1 MRAHDILVIGGG
13 LAGLRAALAASDAGS
28 VDIAVVSKVYPTQSH
43 SGAAQGGFN
52 AAVDPGDRWEDHCFD
67 TVKGS
72 DYIGD
77 QDAIELMTREA
88 PRVIHELE
96 GLGVLWTRR
105 PDGRIATR
113 SLGGAGFARTCFAA
127 DMSGHM
133 VLHTLFE
140 QAMHQG
146 VRVYA
151 EWHLVELL
159 VETGRVAGA
168 LFLDL
173 ATGRLEVLRAKVVV
187 LATGGAGRLFAKTT
201 NGLGQTGDG
210 MAAAFR
216 AGARLADMEFVQFH
230 PTSIFGKGF
239 LLSEACRGEGGW
251 LVNRHGERFMARYT
265 PKVMELAPRDVVS
278 RAIFSE
284 IKAGRGLDGGYVH
297 LDLRHL
303 GAPKI
308 RERLPQVLELARRYA
323 GVDATREPIPTE
335 PAQHYT
341 MGGVRC
347 DAHGETSLPGLLAC
361 GETACVSVHGANR
374 LGGNSLLE
382 TVVFGKLAG
391 IRAGELA
398 RGTEGLPPRPDASL
412 TGALARI
419 EARIAGNV
427 AVDARGAAAP
437 GRSPE
442 RRQGARVPDATA
454 QGAPVPGACDSAP
467 AIRRELTRTM
477 TDLVGVFRTGGELAE
492 AVRRVEA
499 LRERYSALRHPAAP
513 GPYDYGFVELLTV
526 GALLDLAAVVTASAL
541 WREESRGAHWRT
553 DFDRRD
559 DARFLCHTLA
569 RRDADGRPV
578 LEPGPVTITRYLPQ
592 ARGY

>member
-13 LAGLRAALAASDAGS
+13 LAGLRAALAASDAGP
-28 VDIAVVSKVYPTQSH
+28 VDVAVVSKVYPTQSH

-72 DYIGD
+72 DYLGD

-88 PRVIHELE
+88 PRVIYELE
-96 GLGVLWTRR
+96 RLGVLWTRR

-146 VRVYA
+146 LRVYA

-251 LVNRHGERFMARYT
+251 LVNRDGERFMARYT

-347 DAHGETSLPGLLAC
+347 DANGETSLPGLLTC

-391 IRAGELA
+391 IRAGEVA
-398 RGTEGLPPRPDASL
+398 CGMEGLPPRPDASL
-412 TGALARI
+412 ADALARL
-419 EARIAGNV
+419 
-427 AVDARGAAAP
+427 DARVAGGPGARHRGALPALGAARGP
-437 GRSPE
+437 GVA
-442 RRQGARVPDATA
+442 GH
-454 QGAPVPGACDSAP
+454 PGGEGGRDSAP
-467 AIRRELTRTM
+467 AIRRELTGTM

-492 AVRRVEA
+492 AVRRVDA

-569 RRDADGRPV
+569 RRGADGRPV
-578 LEPGPVTITRYLPQ
+578 LEPGPVTITRYPPQ

>member
-1 MRAHDILVIGGG
+1 MVGGG
-13 LAGLRAALAASDAGS
+13 LAGLRAALAAGPG
-28 VDIAVVSKVYPTQSH
+28 VDVAVASKVYPTQSH

-52 AAVDPGDRWEDHCFD
+52 AAVDPGDKWEDHMFD

-72 DYIGD
+72 DYLGD

-88 PRVIHELE
+88 PAVIHELE
-96 GLGVLWTRR
+96 RLGVLWTRR

-159 VETGRVAGA
+159 VEAGRAAGG

-173 ATGRLEVLRAKVVV
+173 RTGSLEVVRAKAVV
-187 LATGGAGRLFAKTT
+187 LATGGAGRIFAKTT

-210 MAAAFR
+210 MALAYR
-216 AGARLADMEFVQFH
+216 AGAVLSDMEFVQFH
-230 PTSIFGKGF
+230 PTSIWGKGF
-239 LLSEACRGEGGW
+239 LLSEACRGEGGY
-251 LVNRHGERFMARYT
+251 LVNRGGERFMARYT

-284 IKAGRGLDGGYVH
+284 IKAGRGFDGGYVH

-303 GAPKI
+303 GADRI
-308 RERLPQVLELARRYA
+308 RERLPQVLDLARRYG

-347 DAHGETSLPGLLAC
+347 GVHGETTLPGLFAC
-361 GETACVSVHGANR
+361 GETANVSVHGANR

-391 IRAGELA
+391 QRAGEAA
-398 RGTEGLPPRPDASL
+398 RGMEGLPPRPDASL
-412 TGALARI
+412 
-419 EARIAGNV
+419 
-427 AVDARGAAAP
+427 AAAI
-437 GRSPE
+437 E
-442 RRQGARVPDATA
+442 RWDRLFGGGGARPADA
-454 QGAPVPGACDSAP
+454 APK
-467 AIRRELTRTM
+467 IRRVLTETM
-477 TDLVGVFRTGGELAE
+477 TDLVGVFRTGDEL
-492 AVRRVEA
+492 REA
-499 LRERYSALRHPAAP
+499 LRRVGALKARHAALRHAGQP
-513 GPYDYGFVELLTV
+513 GPYDYGLVETLTV
-526 GALLDLAAVVTASAL
+526 GAMLDLAEVVAAGGL
-541 WREESRGAHWRT
+541 WREESRGAHSRT
-553 DFDRRD
+553 DFPARD
-559 DARFLCHTLA
+559 DARFLVHTFA
-569 RRDADGRPV
+569 RRGADGRPA
-578 LEPGPVTITRYLPQ
+578 LGTGPVTITRFPPE

>member
-1 MRAHDILVIGGG
+1 MKAHDVVVIGGG
-13 LAGLRAALAASDAGS
+13 LAGLRAALAAGAG
-28 VDIAVVSKVYPTQSH
+28 VDVAVVSKVYPTQSH

-52 AAVDPGDRWEDHCFD
+52 AAVDPGDKWEDHFFD

-72 DYIGD
+72 DYLGD
-77 QDAIELMTREA
+77 QDAIEVMAREA
-88 PRVIHELE
+88 PETIYELE
-96 GLGVLWTRR
+96 RLGVLWTRR

-146 VRVYA
+146 VRIYA

-159 VETGRVAGA
+159 VEGGRIAGA

-173 ATGRLEVLRAKVVV
+173 KTGRLEVVRAKVIV
-187 LATGGAGRLFAKTT
+187 LATGGAGQLFAKTT

-210 MAAAFR
+210 MAVAYR
-216 AGARLADMEFVQFH
+216 AGAALSDMEFVQFH
-230 PTSIFGKGF
+230 PTSIWGKGF
-239 LLSEACRGEGGW
+239 LLSEACRGEGGY

-284 IKAGRGLDGGYVH
+284 IKAGRGFDGGYVH

-303 GAPKI
+303 GAEKI
-308 RERLPQVLELARRYA
+308 RERLPQVLDLARRYG

-347 DAHGETSLPGLLAC
+347 GVHGETSIPGLSAC
-361 GETACVSVHGANR
+361 GETANVSVHGANR

-382 TVVFGKLAG
+382 TVVFGRLAG
-391 IRAGELA
+391 RRAGEVA
-398 RGTEGLPPRPDASL
+398 RGMEGLPPKPDASL
-412 TGALARI
+412 AAALARWDARFSASGATRSDTP
-419 EARIAGNV
+419 ARI
-427 AVDARGAAAP
+427 
-437 GRSPE
+437 
-442 RRQGARVPDATA
+442 RRD
-454 QGAPVPGACDSAP
+454 
-467 AIRRELTRTM
+467 LTTTM
-477 TDLVGVFRTGGELAE
+477 TDLVGVFRTGEELAE
-492 AVRRVEA
+492 ALARIRALEA
-499 LRERYSALRHPAAP
+499 RYAELKHPGRPSPFDYALL
-513 GPYDYGFVELLTV
+513 DLLTV
-526 GALLDLAAVVTASAL
+526 GTLLDLAQVVAAGAL
-541 WREESRGAHWRT
+541 WRQESRGAHFRT
-553 DFDRRD
+553 DFAARD
-559 DARFLCHTLA
+559 DANWLAHTFA
-569 RRDADGRPV
+569 TRDADGCPV
-578 LEPGPVTITRYLPQ
+578 LAKGAVRITRFTPQ
-592 ARGY
+592 AREY